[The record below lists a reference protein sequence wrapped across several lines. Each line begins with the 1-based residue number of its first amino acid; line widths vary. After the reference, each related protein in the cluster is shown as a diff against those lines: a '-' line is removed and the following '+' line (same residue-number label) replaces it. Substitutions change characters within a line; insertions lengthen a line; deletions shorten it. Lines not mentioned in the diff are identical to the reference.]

1 MRFPTAA
8 GGSRPPEESPAR
20 HGGGA
25 RPARRGADRRAL
37 RRGALF
43 AAVAL
48 LAALAPPAAP
58 AGAAPSPGAA
68 ATGRYYVVGPPV
80 AGQRE
85 YLYQI
90 AARTLGSGDRYLEIF
105 DLNRDRPQPDGGRL
119 TDPAE
124 LRPGW
129 VLELPADARGP
140 GVRAGAVPTV
150 AATATPARP
159 DPAPPRRSGHLAG
172 AAGLAV
178 VALLLAAPLLAT
190 RLRRALWVRR
200 RARRRRALPARP
212 PRLALTTAPTADDA
226 DVAGPPTA
234 EVTAVAQP
242 PATPRPATTEPPPS
256 RGAPPP
262 TTDGDL
268 RTEVTSAAG
277 TLAVRVSGAAPGVG
291 QTRYAWYAPERP
303 RPAMRLPVRL
313 GDRQGWSL
321 WVDLAG
327 VPDVFT
333 VTGPLGAASRH
344 ARELAEQVH
353 AAGHTVTV
361 VGDLFGADLPDG
373 CVHRPD
379 FPTDEASL
387 PEGVGVVLSGGLS
400 GPELAFAR
408 QVAALTGHRLVPVVV
423 GRALRARWSVTPRD
437 AAAGAVDGS
446 PDLPGGPGGPGG
458 ELSAAG
464 GEP

>member
-1 MRFPTAA
+1 L
-8 GGSRPPEESPAR
+8 
-20 HGGGA
+20 
-25 RPARRGADRRAL
+25 L
-37 RRGALF
+37 RRGGPV

-48 LAALAPPAAP
+48 LAPPVPPPAP
-58 AGAAPSPGAA
+58 AGPAPSPGAA
-68 ATGRYYVVGPPV
+68 ASGRYYVVGPPV

-90 AARTLGSGDRYLEIF
+90 AARTLGSGDRYREIF

-140 GVRAGAVPTV
+140 GVRTGAVPMV

-159 DPAPPRRSGHLAG
+159 DPAPPRRPGHLAG
-172 AAGLAV
+172 GAGLAAV
-178 VALLLAAPLLAT
+178 ALLFTALLLAALLLAT
-190 RLRRALWVRR
+190 RARRATRVRR
-200 RARRRRALPARP
+200 RARRPDALTSRP
-212 PRLALTTAPTADDA
+212 PRLALTAAPAAADA
-226 DVAGPPTA
+226 DTAEPPTA
-234 EVTAVAQP
+234 QNADATEP
-242 PATPRPATTEPPPS
+242 PATADGDVVRPSATPPP
-256 RGAPPP
+256 A
-262 TTDGDL
+262 TDGDL

-277 TLAVRVSGAAPGVG
+277 TLTVRVSGAAPGAG
-291 QTRYAWYAPERP
+291 QTRYAWYAPELP

-313 GDRQGWSL
+313 GDRQGWAL

-333 VTGPLGAASRH
+333 VTGPPGAASRH

-379 FPTDEASL
+379 FPTDEAGL
-387 PEGVGVVLSGGLS
+387 PEGVGVLLSGGLS

-423 GRALRARWSVTPRD
+423 GRALRARWSVTTRD
-437 AAAGAVDGS
+437 AAAGEVEGR
-446 PDLPGGPGGPGG
+446 PGRPGGGSVG

>member
-1 MRFPTAA
+1 MLFPTAA
-8 GGSRPPEESPAR
+8 GGSRPPEDPAT
-20 HGGGA
+20 
-25 RPARRGADRRAL
+25 RRGADRRLL
-37 RRGALF
+37 RRGALV

-48 LAALAPPAAP
+48 LAALVPPPAP

-68 ATGRYYVVGPPV
+68 ASGRYYVVGPPV

-90 AARTLGSGDRYLEIF
+90 AARTLGSGDRYREIF

-140 GVRAGAVPTV
+140 GVRTGAVPTV

-159 DPAPPRRSGHLAG
+159 DPAPPRRPGHLAG
-172 AAGLAV
+172 GAGLAAV
-178 VALLLAAPLLAT
+178 ALLFTALLLAALLLAALLLAT
-190 RLRRALWVRR
+190 RARRATRVRR
-200 RARRRRALPARP
+200 RARRPDALTSRP
-212 PRLALTTAPTADDA
+212 PRLALTAAPAAADA
-226 DVAGPPTA
+226 DTAEPPTA
-234 EVTAVAQP
+234 QNADATEP
-242 PATPRPATTEPPPS
+242 PATADGDVVRPSATPPP
-256 RGAPPP
+256 A
-262 TTDGDL
+262 TDGDL

-277 TLAVRVSGAAPGVG
+277 TLTVRVSGAAPGAG
-291 QTRYAWYAPERP
+291 QTRYAWYAPELP

-313 GDRQGWSL
+313 GDRQGWAL

-333 VTGPLGAASRH
+333 VTGPPGAASRH

-379 FPTDEASL
+379 FPTDEAGL
-387 PEGVGVVLSGGLS
+387 PEGVGVLLSGGLS

-423 GRALRARWSVTPRD
+423 GRALRARWSVTTRD
-437 AAAGAVDGS
+437 AAAGEVDGS
-446 PDLPGGPGGPGG
+446 PGRPGGGPVG

>member
-1 MRFPTAA
+1 MLFPTAA
-8 GGSRPPEESPAR
+8 GGSRPPEDSAN
-20 HGGGA
+20 
-25 RPARRGADRRAL
+25 RRGADGRPL
-37 RRGALF
+37 RRGALV

-48 LAALAPPAAP
+48 LAALVPPPAP

-68 ATGRYYVVGPPV
+68 ASGRYYVVGPPV

-90 AARTLGSGDRYLEIF
+90 AARTLGSGDRYREIF

-140 GVRAGAVPTV
+140 GVRTGAVPTV

-159 DPAPPRRSGHLAG
+159 DPAPPRRPGHLAG
-172 AAGLAV
+172 GAGLAV
-178 VALLLAAPLLAT
+178 VALLLAALLLAA
-190 RLRRALWVRR
+190 RARRATRVRR

-212 PRLALTTAPTADDA
+212 PRLALTAAPAADDADTAEPPTADDA
-226 DVAGPPTA
+226 DTAEPPTA
-234 EVTAVAQP
+234 EVTAVAEP
-242 PATPRPATTEPPPS
+242 PAAPRPTTTEPPPD
-256 RGAPPP
+256 
-262 TTDGDL
+262 TDGDL
-268 RTEVTSAAG
+268 RTEVISAAG
-277 TLAVRVSGAAPGVG
+277 TLTVRVSGAAPGAG

-333 VTGPLGAASRH
+333 VTGPPGTASRY

-353 AAGHTVTV
+353 AAGHRVTV

-373 CVHRPD
+373 CVRRPD
-379 FPTDEASL
+379 FPTDEAGL
-387 PEGVGVVLSGGLS
+387 PEGVGVVLTGGLS

-423 GRALRARWSVTPRD
+423 GRALRARWSVTPR
-437 AAAGAVDGS
+437 AAAGEVDGS
-446 PDLPGGPGGPGG
+446 PGLPGGGPVG

>member
-1 MRFPTAA
+1 MLFPTAA
-8 GGSRPPEESPAR
+8 GGSRPPEDPAT
-20 HGGGA
+20 
-25 RPARRGADRRAL
+25 RRGADRRPL
-37 RRGALF
+37 RRGALV

-48 LAALAPPAAP
+48 LAALVPPPAP

-68 ATGRYYVVGPPV
+68 ASGRYYVVGPPV

-90 AARTLGSGDRYLEIF
+90 AARTLGSGDRYREIF

-129 VLELPADARGP
+129 VLELPADAR
-140 GVRAGAVPTV
+140 
-150 AATATPARP
+150 
-159 DPAPPRRSGHLAG
+159 
-172 AAGLAV
+172 
-178 VALLLAAPLLAT
+178 
-190 RLRRALWVRR
+190 
-200 RARRRRALPARP
+200 
-212 PRLALTTAPTADDA
+212 
-226 DVAGPPTA
+226 
-234 EVTAVAQP
+234 
-242 PATPRPATTEPPPS
+242 
-256 RGAPPP
+256 
-262 TTDGDL
+262 
-268 RTEVTSAAG
+268 
-277 TLAVRVSGAAPGVG
+277 APGAG
-291 QTRYAWYAPERP
+291 QTRYAWYAPERT

-313 GDRQGWSL
+313 GDRQGWAL

-333 VTGPLGAASRH
+333 VTGPPGAVSRH

-379 FPTDEASL
+379 FPTDEAGL

-423 GRALRARWSVTPRD
+423 GRALRARWSVTTRD
-437 AAAGAVDGS
+437 AAAGEVDGS
-446 PDLPGGPGGPGG
+446 PGRPGGGPVG
-458 ELSAAG
+458 ELFAAG

>member
-1 MRFPTAA
+1 MLFPTAA
-8 GGSRPPEESPAR
+8 GGSRPPEDSAN
-20 HGGGA
+20 
-25 RPARRGADRRAL
+25 RRGADGRPL
-37 RRGALF
+37 RRGALV

-48 LAALAPPAAP
+48 LAALVPPPAP

-68 ATGRYYVVGPPV
+68 ASGRYYVVGPPV

-90 AARTLGSGDRYLEIF
+90 AARTLGSGDRYREIF

-140 GVRAGAVPTV
+140 GVRTGAVPTV

-159 DPAPPRRSGHLAG
+159 DPAPPRRPGHLAG
-172 AAGLAV
+172 GAGLAV
-178 VALLLAAPLLAT
+178 VALLLAALLLAA
-190 RLRRALWVRR
+190 RARRATRVRR

-212 PRLALTTAPTADDA
+212 PRLALTAAPAADDADTAEPPTADDA
-226 DVAGPPTA
+226 DTAEPPTA
-234 EVTAVAQP
+234 EVTAVAES
-242 PATPRPATTEPPPS
+242 PAAPRPTTTEPPPD
-256 RGAPPP
+256 
-262 TTDGDL
+262 TDGDL
-268 RTEVTSAAG
+268 RTEVISAAG
-277 TLAVRVSGAAPGVG
+277 TLTVRVSGAAPGAG

-333 VTGPLGAASRH
+333 VTGPPGTASRY

-353 AAGHTVTV
+353 AAGHRVTV

-373 CVHRPD
+373 CVRRPD
-379 FPTDEASL
+379 FPTDEAGL
-387 PEGVGVVLSGGLS
+387 PEGVGVLLSGGLS

-423 GRALRARWSVTPRD
+423 GRALRARWSVTTRD
-437 AAAGAVDGS
+437 AAAGEVDGS
-446 PDLPGGPGGPGG
+446 PGRPGGGPVG